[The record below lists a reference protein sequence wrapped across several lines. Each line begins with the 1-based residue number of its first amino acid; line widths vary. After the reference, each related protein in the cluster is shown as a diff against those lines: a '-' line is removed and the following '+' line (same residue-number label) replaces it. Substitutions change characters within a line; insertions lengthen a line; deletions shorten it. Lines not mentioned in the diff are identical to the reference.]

1 MALCVH
7 SWNVGLQTSDVRAR
21 LRDGRGVENLVIVA
35 NGADV
40 LMLQEVGTWSQPV
53 LQDSAA
59 AVALVVV

>member
-1 MALCVH
+1 MALRVH

-21 LRDGRGVENLVIVA
+21 LRVGREIENLDIVA
-35 NGADV
+35 DCDV

-59 AVALVVV
+59 AVAVVVV